1 MDDYAERVRRRA
13 YQIWLEEGRPEG
25 RESTHWD
32 MASELVAI
40 EDQQAKTTKPVRR
53 SAGDTEVAAH
63 RAEPPAPAAAMGEL
77 PTITDEGEQTYPPS
91 RAAERET
98 VVPKPAPASR
108 PASAKGNGV
117 KSSSSNPSSSM
128 PSFAKPL
135 PVKSTPGKTKPA
147 KRGKT

>member
-1 MDDYAERVRRRA
+1 MDDYTERVRRRA

-40 EDQQAKTTKPVRR
+40 EDQQTKITKPVRR
-53 SAGDTEVAAH
+53 RAGNKEVAADH
-63 RAEPPAPAAAMGEL
+63 AEPAAPAAAMGEL
-77 PTITDEGEQTYPPS
+77 PTIIDEGEQTYPPS

-98 VVPKPAPASR
+98 AAAKPAAASR
-108 PASAKGNGV
+108 SASAKGNEV
-117 KSSSSNPSSSM
+117 KSSP
-128 PSFAKPL
+128 AKPL
-135 PVKSTPGKTKPA
+135 PAKSTPGKTKPA